1 MESNPRVFRGVA
13 ERFAANAVPQ
23 REPRVNATPR
33 APMFAD
39 EALQG
44 EAWCPVLPCS
54 RPPLD
59 RPDQS

>member
-13 ERFAANAVPQ
+13 KRFAANAVPQ

-39 EALQG
+39 EALQCD
-44 EAWCPVLPCS
+44 AWCPVLPCS
-54 RPPLD
+54 RLASD
-59 RPDQS
+59 RPDKS